1 MRRSKNK
8 KLTYKYFGPFK
19 ILKKVG
25 KVAYRLYLPEE
36 ARIHSMFHVSLLKKW
51 VRKGTTPKPRLPIFY
66 SKQKT
71 QPEPVKI
78 LDKRSQ
84 ISRRKVREEVLLT

>member
-1 MRRSKNK
+1 MPRSGNKN
-8 KLTYKYFGPFK
+8 LTYKYFGPFK

-25 KVAYRLYLPEE
+25 EVIYQLDLSEE
-36 ARIHSMFHVSLLKKW
+36 ARIHSTFYISLLKKW
-51 VRKGTTPKPRLPIFY
+51 VGKGTTPEPRLPIFD
-66 SKQKT
+66 SKKKT